1 MYPLGKMMQLKL
13 ELFKESP
20 DKYRKG
26 KILDQTLLQTG
37 ESQGTYSKRDPHPWV
52 EGLFYM
58 YWITG
63 KEKWGTAEQI
73 KRHKEKQ
80 EAYNKSDKR
89 KAYVSDY
96 NRSEKERLRKAKWR
110 ASEEGKAYTKRYRE
124 EYAEEKHA
132 YNKNYYKENHEKI
145 KQQQREYNKT
155 ESGRA
160 SSYTNWS
167 KRRAAK
173 KKALDKL
180 TERDQ
185 EIIKQIYAYKL
196 RLQNKLGIEFHV
208 DHIVPLSK
216 GGLHHPLNL
225 QVVPA
230 KWNLSKHNRNTER
243 WLPNGM

>member
-1 MYPLGKMMQLKL
+1 MQLKL
-13 ELFKESP
+13 DLFEESLE
-20 DKYRKG
+20 KYRKG
-26 KILDQTLLQTG
+26 KILNQVLLQTG
-37 ESQGTYSKRDPHPWV
+37 KPRGTYSKRDPHPWV

-58 YWITG
+58 YWIKG
-63 KEKWGTAEQI
+63 KEKWGTVEQI
-73 KRHKEKQ
+73 KRLKEKQ
-80 EAYNKSDKR
+80 NAYNRTDKR
-89 KAYVSDY
+89 KAYASSY

-110 ASEEGKAYTKRYRE
+110 ASEEGKAYGKKYRKE
-124 EYAEEKHA
+124 KIEEKYA
-132 YNKNYYKENHEKI
+132 YNKKYYKENQERI
-145 KQQQREYNKT
+145 KQQQRKYNKT

-173 KKALDKL
+173 KKSLDKL
-180 TERDQ
+180 TEKDQ
-185 EIIKQIYAYKL
+185 EVIKQIYAYKL

>member
-1 MYPLGKMMQLKL
+1 
-13 ELFKESP
+13 
-20 DKYRKG
+20 
-26 KILDQTLLQTG
+26 
-37 ESQGTYSKRDPHPWV
+37 
-52 EGLFYM
+52 M

-110 ASEEGKAYTKRYRE
+110 ASEEGKAYAKRYRE

-132 YNKNYYKENHEKI
+132 YNKNYYKKNHEKI

-243 WLPNGM
+243 WLPNRM